1 MIADRHNKYKETSKK
16 VITNRLSAEREK
28 YEISLGKYL
37 MNKKQEQELKN
48 EKALKKYEGYVSKIF
63 TLNIFITIVFF
74 NEREKNETK

>member
-1 MIADRHNKYKETSKK
+1 MIADRHNKYKEASKK
-16 VITNRLSAEREK
+16 VITNRLSE
-28 YEISLGKYL
+28 
-37 MNKKQEQELKN
+37 KN